1 MNPVVTLVA
10 GAGPSE
16 DEARTL
22 LRRELLRPEY
32 QDSDLLGRVTQ
43 WLSRLFSSLLGDA
56 ADVPVLSFVAIVVV
70 LFLLVLVVALLLGRL
85 RRSGSAATA
94 THSALL
100 VERVSAA
107 ELRTR
112 AEEALA
118 SGDATTAVV
127 EAYRAL
133 AVRQVERRRID
144 DVPGATA
151 HEVGEM
157 LAEALPPHAES
168 VREAATLFD
177 LALYGEHP
185 ASAEQAR
192 TLLALDDLLDGRAPV
207 AR

>member
-1 MNPVVTLVA
+1 MLHVLTA
-10 GAGPSE
+10 WEE
-16 DEARTL
+16 DEARSL

-32 QDSDLLGRVTQ
+32 QDSDLLGRLTR
-43 WLSRLFSSLLGDA
+43 WLQRVFSSLLGNA
-56 ADVPVLSFVAIVVV
+56 ADVPLLSFVALVVV
-70 LFLLVLVVALLLGRL
+70 LLLLVLAAVLVLSRL
-85 RRSGSAATA
+85 RRSGAAAAPA
-94 THSALL
+94 TPALL
-100 VERVSAA
+100 DERVTSAEWRA
-107 ELRTR
+107 R
-112 AEEALA
+112 AEAALA

-157 LAEALPPHAES
+157 LAAAAPRHAAA
-168 VREAATLFD
+168 VRQAATLFD

-192 TLLALDDLLDGRAPV
+192 TLLELDDLLAERGQVVR
-207 AR
+207 